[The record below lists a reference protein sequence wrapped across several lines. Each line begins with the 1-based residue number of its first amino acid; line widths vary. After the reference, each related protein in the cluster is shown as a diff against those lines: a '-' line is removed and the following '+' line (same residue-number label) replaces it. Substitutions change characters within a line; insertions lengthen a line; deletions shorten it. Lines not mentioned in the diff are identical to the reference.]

1 MIYLKTYSIFESIS
15 ISEMRDDVA
24 DILLD
29 LEDVDEGFYFGD
41 DAFEIVLNGE
51 YSDMTQIT
59 PRLDWVV
66 VVDVVER
73 LINYFRM
80 NGYDKYILLIDGD
93 NFIFNDELK
102 SDKFK
107 FDTLLLQIMN
117 QSATSKGCHTR
128 YKRA

>member
-1 MIYLKTYSIFESIS
+1 
-15 ISEMRDDVA
+15 MRDDVA

-41 DAFEIVLNGE
+41 DFFEIVLVRIIGDGE

-59 PRLDWVV
+59 PQLDWLS

-80 NGYDKYILLIDGD
+80 NGYDKYTLLIDGD

-107 FDTLLLQIMN
+107 FDTLLLQITN
-117 QSATSKGCHTR
+117 QQKELKI
-128 YKRA
+128 YK